1 MTTLDRSA
9 VDALLDRARRDI
21 DSGLLPSCQVALA
34 LDGEVLVHEAL
45 GDATP
50 ETRYTI
56 FSATK
61 PFIASLIWQLLGEG
75 AVTPEQPV
83 ADLIPEFGSNGKDE
97 ITLDH
102 VLQHTSGFPYAP
114 LGPPR
119 WDTHE
124 GRRQSF
130 AEWRL
135 NWPVGTRYEYHPT
148 SAHWVL
154 AEIVHAVTGEDHTDA
169 LRRRVLEPLGLSSF
183 RLGPSPQEQ
192 AALGADIADLVLGGE
207 PATPDELEAALGIRE
222 IPVGEVTDEAL
233 MNLNTPAAR
242 AVGLPGGGGISNAAD
257 VALFYQALLHDP
269 KGLWDPGV
277 LNDATTVVR
286 NTFPDPLLGHPA
298 NRTRGLIVA
307 GDDGR
312 SNVRGMGRTVSPRA
326 FGHNGAAGQVAWAD
340 PATGLSFCYLTNGRD
355 LHVLREHRRT
365 TAVASLAAVCAV

>member
-1 MTTLDRSA
+1 MTTLDRGA
-9 VDALLDRARRDI
+9 VDALLARARRDI

-34 LDGEVLVHEAL
+34 LDGEVLVHEAF
-45 GDATP
+45 GEADTD
-50 ETRYTI
+50 TRYTI

-61 PFIASLIWQLLGEG
+61 PFIASMVWQLLGEG

-83 ADLIPEFGSNGKDE
+83 ADLIPEFGSHGKDE
-97 ITLDH
+97 ITLVH
-102 VLQHTSGFPYAP
+102 VLQHTAGFPQAP
-114 LGPPR
+114 LGPPL

-124 GRRQSF
+124 GRREAF
-130 AEWRL
+130 ASWRL

-154 AEIVHAVTGEDHTDA
+154 AEVVHAVTGQDHTDA
-169 LRRRVLEPLGLSSF
+169 LRRRVLEPLGLTSF
-183 RLGPSPQEQ
+183 VLGPSPEEQ
-192 AALGADIADLVLGGE
+192 GALGIADLVLTGE
-207 PATPDELEAALGIRE
+207 AASPDELEAALGVRE

-233 MNLNTPAAR
+233 VNLNTPAAR
-242 AVGLPGGGGISNAAD
+242 AVGLPGGGGISDAAD

-269 KGLWDPGV
+269 KGVWDPAV
-277 LNDATTVVR
+277 LEDATSVVR
-286 NTFPDPLLGHPA
+286 NTLPDPLLGNPA

-307 GDDGR
+307 GDDGK
-312 SNVRGMGRTVSPRA
+312 SNVRGMGRTVSPMA

-355 LHVLREHRRT
+355 LHILREHRRT